1 MRWRAGPDLNDLP
14 RPQAG
19 VRDRASV
26 RLVGGLRVG
35 RRCPPQAAG
44 LRCLLGGCDQMR
56 DKNRTRPRQ
65 RSDRS
70 LRPLRRG
77 DRGHQRNAGR
87 GCVRKG
93 ALIQGLLWSA
103 TA

>member
-1 MRWRAGPDLNDLP
+1 MRGLAGPDLNDLP
-14 RPQAG
+14 RPKAG
-19 VRDRASV
+19 VGDWVSV
-26 RLVGGLRVG
+26 RLVSGLCVG

-44 LRCLLGGCDQMR
+44 LRRLRGGCNQMR
-56 DKNRTRPRQ
+56 DKNRTWPRQ

-70 LRPLRRG
+70 LRPVRRG
-77 DRGHQRNAGR
+77 DRRHQRNAGR

-93 ALIQGLLWSA
+93 AIIQGLLWSA